1 MKSSQCLVRS
11 SQCIVTNSKLTV
23 YSEQLTVYSEQLTVY
38 SGIKATGP
46 NFTILGKEKLA
57 RTCAACN
64 KLGLTDVLQ
73 CQVH

>member
-1 MKSSQCLVRS
+1 M
-11 SQCIVTNSKLTV
+11 TNSKLTVYSEQLTV